1 MLVLSVDVARSV
13 GTWVLAMGAVRYLFA
28 MAGWVLPWM
37 RAQLPARRWRKVV
50 AATAGIA
57 LVFAASG
64 LGPVAMTYAAL
75 GVGFLLLAESFGRDV
90 WWLWCRR
97 PVAQGRRGPAWRQR
111 APTTAVAVTQVTRTT
126 YDDALLRA
134 RRGAFAP
141 GEFVGQES
149 FMTRGEIL
157 SVAHRAGIGPSVS
170 VLDLC
175 CGVAGPG
182 RLVAAELGC
191 TYLGIDRDEGAVA
204 LARARSA
211 GLGCRFEVG
220 EVPPVPSG
228 SFDVVMLLETLLAFP
243 DKDALLSAVAS
254 ALVPGGR
261 LALTVEDGQPLSGTE
276 RDEMPGADTVW
287 PIPLAELVS
296 LLAHVGLGCPG

>member
-1 MLVLSVDVARSV
+1 M
-13 GTWVLAMGAVRYLFA
+13 
-28 MAGWVLPWM
+28 
-37 RAQLPARRWRKVV
+37 
-50 AATAGIA
+50 
-57 LVFAASG
+57 
-64 LGPVAMTYAAL
+64 
-75 GVGFLLLAESFGRDV
+75 
-90 WWLWCRR
+90 
-97 PVAQGRRGPAWRQR
+97 
-111 APTTAVAVTQVTRTT
+111 TQVTRTT

-134 RRGAFAP
+134 RRAAYAP

-220 EVPPVPSG
+220 EVPPLPSG

-243 DKDALLSAVAS
+243 DKDALLSAVAP

-276 RDEMPGADTVW
+276 RDEMPGANTVW

-296 LLAHVGLGCPG
+296 LLAHVGLDVSWMSESTRSHRLVADSLIESFGWERAAIAAEIGDDVVDDLLTSHRLWSTWLSTGRIRKFAVVAERTD